1 MITRRRVLATGL
13 ALAAACRPA
22 RASRGITLL
31 LGAPEGSG
39 ADLVARAFAP
49 FLSRHL
55 EAADV
60 TVHNLPGEG
69 GLTALNALAD
79 APPSGD
85 TFGWVQTP
93 TLPARMVDR
102 GGDGLLKR
110 ITLLG
115 STDREPIA
123 FVSPAATPL
132 DSVQD
137 IISRAGEDADA
148 VPLGTP
154 PPGSPPHLAT
164 IQLQRLAQTRLN
176 IVTFP
181 SPAAARQAVIG
192 GNVSAAALALSDVI
206 DALRDDTLV
215 GLGIAA
221 HSRAGILPDLPVLN
235 EAGVDLSASIRRG
248 MAMPAGVPAELA
260 DRVRAALQAITEDD
274 EFREHAD
281 ASGFLV
287 SWMDGSAWTA
297 LVEAQRA
304 DLATMWATDPWLN
317 ANGG

>member
-1 MITRRRVLATGL
+1 VITRRRVLATGL
-13 ALAAACRPA
+13 ALSAVSRPA
-22 RASRGITLL
+22 RAARRITLL
-31 LGAPEGSG
+31 VGAREGSG
-39 ADLVARAFAP
+39 ADAVARAFAP

-55 EAADV
+55 DATDV
-60 TVHNLPGEG
+60 AIRNLPGDG

-79 APPSGD
+79 APPSGA
-85 TFGWVQTP
+85 TFGWVQAP

-102 GGDGLLKR
+102 GGDGLLGR

-137 IISRAGEDADA
+137 VISRAGEDADA

-154 PPGSPPHLAT
+154 PPGSPPHLAA

-206 DALRDDTLV
+206 EALRDDTLV

-248 MAMPAGVPAELA
+248 VAMPIGVPAELA
-260 DRVRAALQAITEDD
+260 DHMRAALKAITEDD

-287 SWMDGSAWTA
+287 SWLDGTVWTTQ
-297 LVEAQRA
+297 VETQRA
-304 DLATMWATDPWLN
+304 DLAKLWATDPWLN
-317 ANGG
+317 VNGG

>member
-1 MITRRRVLATGL
+1 MITRR
-13 ALAAACRPA
+13 ALAFGAALAFGLQPA
-22 RASRGITLL
+22 GAVRRITLL
-31 LGAPEGSG
+31 VGAPEDSG
-39 ADLVARAFAP
+39 VDRAARAFAP

-55 EAADV
+55 QATEV
-60 TVHNLPGEG
+60 GIRNIQGEG

-79 APPSGD
+79 APASGA
-85 TFGWVQTP
+85 TFGWVLTP

-102 GGDGLLKR
+102 GGDTLLTR

-137 IISRAGEDADA
+137 IINRAGEDADA

-154 PPGSPPHLAT
+154 PPGSPPHLAA

-215 GLGIAA
+215 GLGITA
-221 HSRAGILPDLPVLN
+221 HKRAGILPDLPVLT
-235 EAGVDLSASIRRG
+235 EAGVDLSASIRHG
-248 MAMPAGVPAELA
+248 LAMPAGVPPEIA
-260 DRVRAALQAITEDD
+260 DRMRAALKAVTEDD

-287 SWMDGSAWTA
+287 SWTDGAAWTA
-297 LVEAQRA
+297 KVEAERA
-304 DLATMWATDPWLN
+304 DLAKLWATDPWLN
-317 ANGG
+317 VNGG

>member
-1 MITRRRVLATGL
+1 
-13 ALAAACRPA
+13 
-22 RASRGITLL
+22 LL
-31 LGAPEGSG
+31 VGAPEGSG
-39 ADLVARAFAP
+39 GDRVARAFAP
-49 FLSRHL
+49 FLGRHL
-55 EAADV
+55 GSVEVAV
-60 TVHNLPGEG
+60 RNVPGQG
-69 GLTALNALAD
+69 GLNALNALAD
-79 APPSGD
+79 SPASGA

-102 GGDGLLKR
+102 GGDALLQR

-137 IISRAGEDADA
+137 IIRRAGEDADA

-154 PPGSPPHLAT
+154 PPGSPPHLAA
-164 IQLQRLAQTRLN
+164 IQLQLLAQTRLN

-206 DALRDDTLV
+206 GELRDDTLV

-221 HSRAGILPDLPVLN
+221 HKRAGILPDLPVLN
-235 EAGVDLSASIRRG
+235 EAGVNLSASIRRG
-248 MAMPAGVPAELA
+248 LAMPAGVPEEIAEPI
-260 DRVRAALQAITEDD
+260 RQALKAMTEDD
-274 EFREHAD
+274 EFLAHAD
-281 ASGFLV
+281 HSGFLV
-287 SWMDGSAWTA
+287 SWLTGAAWTA
-297 LVEAQRA
+297 QVMTERA
-304 DLATMWATDPWLN
+304 SLAKLWSTDPWL
-317 ANGG
+317 AVDGG